1 MAGTRKKT
9 TKKTVKPG
17 KDIVE
22 SMVEDFKNKL
32 VKTINRDIKELVIDF
47 KNIKT
52 IDSTGLGLLIAARNS
67 LDKTGGQ
74 LSLKNTPENIYSLLQ
89 IMGLDGYFNISA
101 A

>member
-47 KNIKT
+47 KNVKT
-52 IDSTGLGLLIAARNS
+52 IDSTGLGVLIAARNS
-67 LDKTGGQ
+67 LDQTDGQ
-74 LSLKNTPENIYSLLQ
+74 LSLKNTPENIYSLLK
-89 IMGLDGYFNISA
+89 ILGLDGYFNISTA
-101 A
+101 